1 MCPICSQCLVNTGEV
16 VPNYTF
22 TSSAEVLLC
31 SGCGLKNGLVRHDAE
46 PDYEAIYEDVTSDPS
61 YKRYLSY
68 ANEVKRKKDPLKW
81 LSKQEPA
88 YFAVREA
95 VLGALVPDSKI
106 LEIGS
111 GFGYLTYALNE
122 SNYDCTG
129 IDLSAEA
136 VNFANAEFGTFFSN
150 LDVMTLMEDKKYDC
164 IVATEVIEHLLD
176 PSEFVKKLKTLV
188 KPDGCIILTTPNK
201 SFFPDS
207 VVWESSLPPIHH
219 WWLTEKSLSVLSEK
233 IGMGV
238 KFTDFSKRYGIWNTQ
253 VWNVNNLDIAYQGAD
268 QSIATKISFGQ
279 VARRKTK
286 NFLTSLPILMFL
298 ATKTMEMLKVRK
310 YIYAGSK
317 CHCMGV
323 ILNTHVPD

>member
-1 MCPICSQCLVNTGEV
+1 
-16 VPNYTF
+16 
-22 TSSAEVLLC
+22 
-31 SGCGLKNGLVRHDAE
+31 
-46 PDYEAIYEDVTSDPS
+46 
-61 YKRYLSY
+61 
-68 ANEVKRKKDPLKW
+68 
-81 LSKQEPA
+81 
-88 YFAVREA
+88 
-95 VLGALVPDSKI
+95 
-106 LEIGS
+106 
-111 GFGYLTYALNE
+111 
-122 SNYDCTG
+122 
-129 IDLSAEA
+129 
-136 VNFANAEFGTFFSN
+136 
-150 LDVMTLMEDKKYDC
+150 
-164 IVATEVIEHLLD
+164 VATEVIEHLLD

-238 KFTDFSKRYGIWNTQ
+238 TFTDFSKRYGIWNTQ

-268 QSIATKISFGQ
+268 QSIATKIRFGQ